1 MSKRDELLAAIIAEP
16 GNRTA
21 RQVYADLLQQEGDPR
36 GEFIATQL
44 ARSALKT
51 RAGAKAL
58 LAREDEI
65 LKKHKKK

>member
-1 MSKRDELLAAIIAEP
+1 MTTTRAELLAAIIADP
-16 GNRTA
+16 DNRAA

-51 RAGAKAL
+51 RTGAKAL
-58 LAREDEI
+58 LAREEEI
-65 LKKHKKK
+65 SPRSS